1 MPLIIETEKDIDKKL
16 NVSDPYGNLSNEL
29 VAAYASIQTD
39 KKNGEANGQNIKR
52 IEGLAK
58 NVLGYD
64 KDEDPSETSIH
75 LKSEQPKN
83 ALNISKRQVKKA
95 LHDIGKLPQDQRG
108 KYGNLVTK
116 IEHVFANAL
125 KGNRNAN
132 KITKQFQPNNIKPQK
147 PQNADDSSIKPL
159 KAQNGTQI
167 HIINE
172 NFDDRHPFYDYLEEY
187 SHYNIFDWFENDKRD
202 NNGKNTIWFPR
213 INPNEYQQAL
223 DYLSKFGELP
233 KPLQNKPYQWFGI
246 IMKNTA
252 ILANCTDLC
261 GHSSYFPKDDFLCYF
276 FSDDE
281 NGEWEEW
288 LNEKGLEDD
297 DFYPCSE
304 YLNEIGFYDWCVLP
318 DGSDAMSDYGMQ
330 PLLKIIK
337 EYNDNLSPEQV
348 LVLVNKALDVYHMRG
363 DLSSMFI
370 QGGKKF
376 LSQISNSHLHEN
388 KKIILKENQINVL
401 KEYINQLQIPFEEFG
416 DEYGKEPYDYY
427 MDFIE
432 EVSEKGTLPP
442 SNITIYDILKYII
455 NQDGFFLCVFNTL
468 YNNQDYELFADNIF
482 YLMEN
487 EPYCFNRKFT
497 QQEITFYENNFEKQ
511 YEKILN
517 CFTKKG
523 LYRLFEKSFGSLLVN
538 EKKFKNNE
546 LKGNEGLL
554 NKLIINENGLI
565 YVERVVSIPFNPK
578 YHPKYAYGYGY
589 DKSSSDSLKRHKA
602 YYQMKHFFSHFGTCW
617 TWLKNGGEN
626 FAKSDFFTEKDSS
639 LVFKGFVNPKDVNWA
654 STLINSLVEYTD
666 EYELT
671 INEGADIQINEIIW
685 LEENK
690 KLPLHQPIIVK
701 A

>member
-1 MPLIIETEKDIDKKL
+1 MEKKLYAMPLIIETEKDIDKKL

-172 NFDDRHPFYDYLEEY
+172 NIDDSHPFYDYLEEY
-187 SHYNIFDWFENDKRD
+187 SHDNIFDWFENDKKD

-233 KPLQNKPYQWFGI
+233 KPLQQKPYQWFGI

-288 LNEKGLEDD
+288 LNEKGIEDD
-297 DFYPCSE
+297 DFYSCEE

-318 DGSDAMSDYGMQ
+318 DGSDAMSDYGLK
-330 PLLKIIK
+330 PLLNIIN

-348 LVLVNKALDVYHMRG
+348 LVLVNKALDIYHCRG

-370 QGGKKF
+370 QGGTKILTK
-376 LSQISNSHLHEN
+376 ISNSHLSEN
-388 KKIILKENQINVL
+388 KKVILKENQINVL
-401 KEYINQLQIPFEEFG
+401 KEYFNQLQIPFEEFG
-416 DEYGKEPYDYY
+416 DENGKENYDYY
-427 MDFIE
+427 IDYL
-432 EVSEKGTLPP
+432 EKIGKYGTLPP
-442 SNITIYDILKYII
+442 SNISKEKISKCFEYEISNYDFSNYDSDYFDYLLKQYKTDCPSLYDIDESEL
-455 NQDGFFLCVFNTL
+455 QDIDDDYLFEYLTPEGHVEL
-468 YNNQDYELFADNIF
+468 YNDLA
-482 YLMEN
+482 EN
-487 EPYCFNRKFT
+487 GY
-497 QQEITFYENNFEKQ
+497 FYETFD
-511 YEKILN
+511 
-517 CFTKKG
+517 
-523 LYRLFEKSFGSLLVN
+523 V
-538 EKKFKNNE
+538 
-546 LKGNEGLL
+546 
-554 NKLIINENGLI
+554 NENGLI
-565 YVERVVSIPFNPK
+565 YVERVVSLDFDPK
-578 YHPKYAYGYGY
+578 SE
-589 DKSSSDSLKRHKA
+589 KSSERTYYNLKRDYDYIGTHWSYLKGGA
-602 YYQMKHFFSHFGTCW
+602 EDFSHSG
-617 TWLKNGGEN
+617 
-626 FAKSDFFTEKDSS
+626 DFLRKQTSFI
-639 LVFKGFVNPKDVNWA
+639 FKGYVSPKSIDFRNTVGNN
-654 STLINSLVEYTD
+654 LYYPE
-666 EYELT
+666 EHELT
-671 INEGADIQINEIIW
+671 IENAEPIQINEIIW
-685 LEENK
+685 CKTNQ
-690 KLPLHQPIIVK
+690 KLPLQQPIIIK

>member
-1 MPLIIETEKDIDKKL
+1 MEKKLYAMPLIIETEKDIDKKL

-39 KKNGEANGQNIKR
+39 KKSGEASGQNIKR

-58 NVLGYD
+58 NVLGYE
-64 KDEDPSETSIH
+64 KDEDPSKTSIH
-75 LKSEQPKN
+75 LKSEEPKN
-83 ALNISKRQVKKA
+83 ALNITKRQVKKA

-147 PQNADDSSIKPL
+147 PQNADDSSVKPL

-172 NFDDRHPFYDYLEEY
+172 NIDDSHPFYDYLEEY
-187 SHYNIFDWFENDKRD
+187 SHYNIFEWFETDKRD

-213 INPNEYQQAL
+213 INPSEYQQAL

-261 GHSSYFPKDDFLCYF
+261 GHSSYFPKYDFLCYF

-297 DFYPCSE
+297 VFYPCEE

-318 DGSDAMSDYGMQ
+318 DGSDAMSDYGLQ

-363 DLSSMFI
+363 DLSSIFI
-370 QGGKKF
+370 QGGKKN

-401 KEYINQLQIPFEEFG
+401 KEYFNQLQIPFEEFG
-416 DEYGKEPYDYY
+416 DENGKENYDYY
-427 MDFIE
+427 LDYLE
-432 EVSEKGTLPP
+432 EVGTYGELPP
-442 SNITIYDILKYII
+442 SDMSKLELYEEFRIRMFNMFSFLSTLEIKKFLDENPQYYTGTKKEYKNLYGNALLAKITDEGLDKLANHYFDVKKII
-455 NQDGFFLCVFNTL
+455 NSL
-468 YNNQDYELFADNIF
+468 
-482 YLMEN
+482 
-487 EPYCFNRKFT
+487 
-497 QQEITFYENNFEKQ
+497 TF
-511 YEKILN
+511 
-517 CFTKKG
+517 
-523 LYRLFEKSFGSLLVN
+523 N
-538 EKKFKNNE
+538 EK
-546 LKGNEGLL
+546 
-554 NKLIINENGLI
+554 GLI
-565 YVERVVSIPFNPK
+565 YVERVISVNFP
-578 YHPKYAYGYGY
+578 
-589 DKSSSDSLKRHKA
+589 LKERPSEKTFHYFKKAHKT
-602 YYQMKHFFSHFGTCW
+602 FGTYW
-617 TWLKNGGEN
+617 TWKKGGAEE
-626 FAKSDFFTEKDSS
+626 FRKTDYFKEKQNCFI
-639 LVFKGFVNPKDVNWA
+639 FKGFVDPKSVNVDG
-654 STLINSLVEYTD
+654 TLKANNTYPNEC
-666 EYELT
+666 ELT
-671 INEGADIQINEIIW
+671 LKRNEPIQINEIIW
-685 LEENK
+685 LEEYK
-690 KLPLHQPIIVK
+690 KLPLQHPIIVK
-701 A
+701 T